1 MKVGIIGAGVG
12 GLGAA
17 IRFASAGHDVAVFEA
32 NHHAGGK
39 INSLTRGPY
48 RWDMGPSVF
57 TGPEYI
63 RELYAL
69 CGEDFSSFE
78 YQKLDESFRYF
89 YRDGT
94 RFALRAEPEKLV
106 QTIAEELGENPAV
119 LRRYLDKCGKNYK
132 AIAPLF
138 IESSLHRWRHL
149 INRKLLKA
157 LSRIP
162 KYKLGKTMHGENNI
176 TFKNPKTTQLFNRYA
191 TYNGSSPYKAPAML
205 NMIQHLELNEGVFLP
220 KNGMVQIAQ
229 SLMDLAQKQGVQ
241 FYFGEKVQNITLDN
255 DKVSGLKTDK
265 REATFDSVVSN
276 MDVLH
281 TYDKLLS
288 DIDNP
293 PAKILNQERSSSAI
307 VFYWGIKKTF
317 SELGVHNMFFA
328 EDYEAEFKALF
339 ETRTLHE
346 DPSIYI
352 HITSKEKSGDA
363 PEGKEN
369 WFAMINAP
377 INTGQDWETY
387 RDRART
393 AILQR
398 LSKELNCAIAPLIE
412 EEFVMDAPFIEK
424 HYSGAQ
430 GSIYGNSSNNKYA
443 AFYRHPN
450 FSKTIKGLYFVGVT
464 VHPGGGIPLALNS
477 AKIAFECFRED
488 YS

>member
-17 IRFASAGHDVAVFEA
+17 IRFARAGHEVTVFEA
-32 NHHAGGK
+32 NQHAGGK
-39 INSLTRGPY
+39 INSLTLGAY

-63 RELYAL
+63 RELYDL
-69 CGEDFSSFE
+69 CEEDFNTFKF
-78 YQKLDESFRYF
+78 QKLEESFRYF

-94 RFALRAEPEKLV
+94 RFSLSADPQQLV
-106 QTIAEELGENPAV
+106 NTLSEELGENP
-119 LRRYLDKCGKNYK
+119 LTIQRYLQKCGKNYK

-149 INRKLLKA
+149 LNRKLFKA

-162 KYKLGKTMHGENNI
+162 HYKLGKTMHDENK
-176 TFKNPKTTQLFNRYA
+176 TAFKNPKTTQLFNRYA

-220 KNGMVQIAQ
+220 KNGMIQIAH
-229 SLMDLAQKQGVQ
+229 SLLELAQKQGVK
-241 FYFGEKVQNITLDN
+241 FHFGEKVRRVILNDN
-255 DKVSGLKTDK
+255 DVSGLKTDQ
-265 REATFDSVVSN
+265 READCDVVVSN

-281 TYDKLLS
+281 TYNKLLE
-288 DIDNP
+288 NFNKP
-293 PAKILNQERSSSAI
+293 PKKILNQERSSSAI

-328 EDYEAEFKALF
+328 DDYEAEFKSIF
-339 ETRTLHE
+339 ESRTLYE

-352 HITSKEKSGDA
+352 HITSKEKSADA
-363 PEGKEN
+363 PPGKEN

-377 INTGQDWETY
+377 VNTGQDWKSY
-387 RDRART
+387 RASAKS
-393 AILQR
+393 AILKR
-398 LSKELNCAIAPLIE
+398 MSKELNCAIAPLIE

-424 HYSGAQ
+424 HYSGAM

-443 AFYRHPN
+443 AFYRHSN
-450 FSKTIKGLYFVGVT
+450 FSKDIKGLYFVGVT

-477 AKIAFECFRED
+477 AKIAYECFRED